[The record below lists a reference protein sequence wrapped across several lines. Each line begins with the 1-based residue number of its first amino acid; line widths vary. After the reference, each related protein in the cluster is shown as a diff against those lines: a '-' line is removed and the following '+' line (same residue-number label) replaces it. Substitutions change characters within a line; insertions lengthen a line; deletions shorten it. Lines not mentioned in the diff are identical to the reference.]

1 VSSKVQ
7 IIRELFE
14 MAKEIIYPP
23 QPQQES
29 PEEKRVK
36 AATMAIKDL
45 ADVAVKLQAAEAN
58 VAALN
63 KVVEKI
69 DDELGKLKA
78 IAVLAVALSIA
89 ATLIAVLLK

>member
-1 VSSKVQ
+1 
-7 IIRELFE
+7 

-23 QPQQES
+23 QPQTES

-69 DDELGKLKA
+69 DEEMGKLKA
-78 IAVLAVALSIA
+78 LAVLAIALSVAVALIV
-89 ATLIAVLLK
+89 VLLK

>member
-7 IIRELFE
+7 IVRELFE
-14 MAKEIIYPP
+14 MAKELIYPP
-23 QPQQES
+23 QPQAES
-29 PEEKRVK
+29 AEEKRVK

-45 ADVAVKLQAAEAN
+45 AEVAVKLQAAEAN

-69 DDELGKLKA
+69 DEEMGKLKA
-78 IAVLAVALSIA
+78 IAVLAAALSVA
-89 ATLIAVLLK
+89 ATLIAILLK

>member
-1 VSSKVQ
+1 
-7 IIRELFE
+7 

-23 QPQQES
+23 QPQAES

-45 ADVAVKLQAAEAN
+45 AEVAVKLQAAEAN

-69 DDELGKLKA
+69 DEEMGKLKA
-78 IAVLAVALSIA
+78 IAVLAAALSVA
-89 ATLIAVLLK
+89 ATLITILLR

>member
-23 QPQQES
+23 QPQSET

-45 ADVAVKLQAAEAN
+45 AEVAVKLQAAEAN

-78 IAVLAVALSIA
+78 IAVLAVALSVA

>member
-1 VSSKVQ
+1 MSSKIQV
-7 IIRELFE
+7 IRELFE

-23 QPQQES
+23 QPQTETA
-29 PEEKRVK
+29 EEKRVK

-45 ADVAVKLQAAEAN
+45 AEVAVKLQAAEAN
-58 VAALN
+58 VEALS
-63 KVVEKI
+63 KIIKKI

-78 IAVLAVALSIA
+78 IAVLAVALSVA

>member
-1 VSSKVQ
+1 
-7 IIRELFE
+7 

-23 QPQQES
+23 QPQTES

-69 DDELGKLKA
+69 DDELGKLRA
-78 IAVLAVALSIA
+78 IAVLAIALSVA

>member
-23 QPQQES
+23 QPQTET

-78 IAVLAVALSIA
+78 IAVLAIALSVA

>member
-1 VSSKVQ
+1 MSSKVQ

-23 QPQQES
+23 QPQTET

-78 IAVLAVALSIA
+78 LAVLAVALSVA

>member
-1 VSSKVQ
+1 MSSKVQ

-23 QPQQES
+23 QPQTES

-69 DDELGKLKA
+69 DEEMGKLKA
-78 IAVLAVALSIA
+78 LAVLAIALSVAVALIV
-89 ATLIAVLLK
+89 VLLK

>member
-7 IIRELFE
+7 VIRELFE

-23 QPQQES
+23 QPQAES
-29 PEEKRVK
+29 AEEKRVK

-45 ADVAVKLQAAEAN
+45 AEVAVKLQAAEAN
-58 VAALN
+58 VATLN

-69 DDELGKLKA
+69 DDELGKIKA
-78 IAVLAVALSIA
+78 IAVLAVALSVA
-89 ATLIAVLLK
+89 ATLIAILLK

>member
-1 VSSKVQ
+1 VSSKVAT
-7 IIRELFE
+7 IRELFE

-23 QPQQES
+23 QPQAETA
-29 PEEKRVK
+29 EEKRVK
-36 AATMAIKDL
+36 AATTAIKDL
-45 ADVAVKLQAAEAN
+45 AEVAVKLQAAEAN

-69 DDELGKLKA
+69 DDEIGKLKA
-78 IAVLAVALSIA
+78 VAVLAVALSVA

>member
-1 VSSKVQ
+1 VQ

-23 QPQQES
+23 QPQSET

-78 IAVLAVALSIA
+78 IAVLAMALSLA

>member
-7 IIRELFE
+7 IVRELFE

-36 AATMAIKDL
+36 AATTAIKDL
-45 ADVAVKLQAAEAN
+45 AEVAVKLQAAEAN

-78 IAVLAVALSIA
+78 IAVLAIALSVA